1 MRQRAGRADVGQSLQ
16 VMLAVMPVVAGGGA
30 VCRGVGW
37 GGGGGAWAVEEGRS
51 GSSKKRWSHSAAV
64 MSQGMTQLQGRPA
77 SRSAKAPRAGAAP
90 GGAGRRAGP
99 GGGRAGVGGRGRGWG
114 GTGGGGAC
122 SAALSV

>member
-30 VCRGVGW
+30 VCRGLGRRV
-37 GGGGGAWAVEEGRS
+37 GGGGGGGCGWERGR
-51 GSSKKRWSHSAAV
+51 GGGGKRRWSHSAAV

-77 SRSAKAPRAGAAP
+77 SRSAKAPRSGATT
-90 GGAGRRAGP
+90 GRP
-99 GGGRAGVGGRGRGWG
+99 
-114 GTGGGGAC
+114 AC